1 MSGVINI
8 KQAAEFLGV
17 SENTLRNW
25 DVSGKLKAGRHHKN
39 NYRTYTLEQ
48 LRELQLGTRAGDIK
62 QEVNERA
69 LVRKFSNILR
79 DSGWSGDIIQR
90 FEEAVKI
97 LAVSH
102 FINSNGNSNVEIKTI
117 QENND
122 LLGKINNGFHSRFNM
137 LGINQK
143 ILDDITE
150 NADIYSLT
158 KTELGLVFE
167 ELIKNT
173 FDKGEHQQFFTPP
186 EIVEFLTT
194 IVCKL
199 LPSEKPI
206 SICDPASGTGG
217 FLVEFHKTAIQNKV
231 KIDTLYGFEID
242 ERLAWACKHNLIMH
256 GADVEKL
263 DIRFM
268 PSSGSLGENFL
279 QSFDQLDS
287 ILTNPPFGS
296 DVKNPEILKKFVLG
310 KNKSSRRRGILFIE
324 RCINLVKSGG
334 VIGIVVE
341 ESILNSSQ
349 NTDVRNLIFS
359 ECYVRA
365 VIKLPDTS
373 FKPYASVSTSILVL
387 QKKGDGVANSP
398 TFFAKSN
405 NIGRRGNGEPD
416 IVYDSQINMMN
427 KNTDLPLI
435 EDMYDQFLHGQE
447 ITNSEDPFCYTYSIL
462 EDASGERMDFA
473 FHNPTKYRAKRLIN
487 SAKYESIRLREL
499 INVRNQ
505 PTILSKEYGNSVN
518 FVGLGDIESATGQ
531 FKSRL
536 ISPLSMKSTVRRFEP
551 GDLLLSKMR
560 PSLRKIVFIPKDSE
574 GGFCS
579 SECIVMTPNISSDK
593 IVLPELLSLILRSDL
608 FYGQVIHKVTGI
620 GRPRISKKN
629 VLDAFI
635 PIPPM
640 GVQKEILVG
649 VKLMESQMEELNE
662 SITRIQE
669 EVDLLHRDRLNY
681 FALQVSTDR
690 DGQMD

>member
-1 MSGVINI
+1 MAGVITI

-25 DVSGKLKAGRHHKN
+25 DLSGKLKAGRHPKN
-39 NYRTYTLEQ
+39 NYRTYTLDQ
-48 LRELQLGTRAGDIK
+48 LKQLQLDTETSEIK

-90 FEEAVKI
+90 FEEAVKL
-97 LAVSH
+97 LAVRN
-102 FINSNGNSNVEIKTI
+102 FVNLGEDDNVTVKTI
-117 QENND
+117 QGNND
-122 LLGKINNGFHSRFNM
+122 ILRKIDNQFSSRFSE

-143 ILDDITE
+143 VLDSINED
-150 NADIYSLT
+150 AAVYSLT

-173 FDKGEHQQFFTPP
+173 FDKGEHQQFFTPS
-186 EIVEFLTT
+186 EVVEFVSE

-199 LPSEKPI
+199 LPRKKPA
-206 SICDPASGTGG
+206 SICDPAAGTGG
-217 FLVEFHKTAIQNKV
+217 FLVEFQKKARQNEL

-256 GADVEKL
+256 GAGLNEIEV
-263 DIRFM
+263 RFI
-268 PSSGSLGENFL
+268 PSSGSLGEEIS
-279 QSFDQLDS
+279 QSFDFFDS

-296 DVKNPEILKKFVLG
+296 DIKDPEILKNFVLG

-324 RCINLVKSGG
+324 RCINLVKPGG

-341 ESILNSSQ
+341 ESILNSSK
-349 NTDVRNLIFS
+349 NADVRKLISS
-359 ECYVRA
+359 ECYIRA

-373 FKPYASVSTSILVL
+373 FQPYASVSTSIILL
-387 QKKGDGVANSP
+387 QKKGEGFAHSP
-398 TFFAKSN
+398 TFFAKSE
-405 NIGRRGNGEPD
+405 NIGRRGNGDPD
-416 IVYDSQINMMN
+416 IVYDSEINMMN

-435 EDMYDQFLHGQE
+435 EDMYDQFLNGQK
-447 ITNSEDPFCYTYSIL
+447 ITNSADPFCYVYNIP
-462 EDASGERMDFA
+462 EDNEGERIDFA
-473 FHNPTKYRAKRLIN
+473 FHNPAKYQAQNLID
-487 SAKYESIRLREL
+487 SAKYESVQLREL
-499 INVRNQ
+499 VNVRNQ
-505 PTILSKEYGNSVN
+505 PTILSKDHGNTVN
-518 FVGLGDIESATGQ
+518 FIGLGDIESGTGQ

-560 PSLRKIVFIPKDSE
+560 PSLRKITLIPNNSD
-574 GGFCS
+574 GGYCS
-579 SECIVMTPNISSDK
+579 SECIVMTPKSSSDNA
-593 IVLPELLSLILRSDL
+593 VLPELLSLVLRSDL
-608 FYGQVIHKVTGI
+608 FYGQIIHKVTGI

-629 VLDAFI
+629 VLDANI

-640 GVQKEILVG
+640 ETQKKIMAGIEAM
-649 VKLMESQMEELNE
+649 KSQIDELNQ
-662 SITRIQE
+662 SMVRIQE
-669 EVDLLHRDRLNY
+669 EVDSLNRDSLNY
-681 FALQVSTDR
+681 FAHRVTADR